1 MRALDQP
8 GNISYHVA
16 IILHLHHAQV
26 RNERSERVIGDL
38 GLSRRHARD
47 ERGLA
52 RRRHAHE
59 RSIGHELHLKLDP
72 ALFGRNTQ
80 FSEGRSATR
89 GRDEMRIAATA
100 RTAFC
105 HYDLFAIV
113 SEIG

>member
-1 MRALDQP
+1 MQDDRAALDVAQELMPEPFARMRALDQP

-89 GRDEMRIAATA
+89 GA
-100 RTAFC
+100 
-105 HYDLFAIV
+105 
-113 SEIG
+113 